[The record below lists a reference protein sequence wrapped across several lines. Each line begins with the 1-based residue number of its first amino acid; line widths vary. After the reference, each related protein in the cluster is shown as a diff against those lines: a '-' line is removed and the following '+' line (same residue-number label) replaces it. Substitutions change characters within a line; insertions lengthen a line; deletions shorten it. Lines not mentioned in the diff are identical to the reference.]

1 MKSLIKTGEHANLAK
16 YIPGMLDLL
25 FQGMTENIHTKEQ
38 VAQISQNDTENVKFK
53 IMFTNNSY
61 TNRNSMYICF
71 PMKTKI
77 TSDKKSDIDTD
88 LTPVNISFVI

>member
-1 MKSLIKTGEHANLAK
+1 
-16 YIPGMLDLL
+16 
-25 FQGMTENIHTKEQ
+25 
-38 VAQISQNDTENVKFK
+38 
-53 IMFTNNSY
+53 MFTNNSY